1 MKQELESGEDI
12 VVVKNKDGKK
22 VEVLSKKS
30 CPILDIV
37 KRIGKG
43 NNSNGKERNDDLK
56 IFDLLMG
63 NKVDLTLKRCIVT
76 SKKTGSLFRL
86 FLDRMYL

>member
-37 KRIGKG
+37 KRIGTRG
-43 NNSNGKERNDDLK
+43 SNGKERNDDLK
-56 IFDLLMG
+56 IFDLLME
-63 NKVDLTLKRCIVT
+63 NKVDLNLKRCVVA
-76 SKKTGSLFRL
+76 SKKTGELA
-86 FLDRMYL
+86 